1 MTVTLECPWCDG
13 DVALQ
18 DEADAL
24 ACLACGVVAMLA
36 ADPREELAAAA

>member
-13 DVALQ
+13 HVALQ
-18 DEADAL
+18 DEDDAL
-24 ACLACGVVAMLA
+24 ACDACGVITLLA